1 VRKKFALQLRKGN
14 LFQMSLV
21 AIDLFCG
28 CGGVTRGFSDA
39 GVRVDVGIDFD
50 ENCKA
55 TYERNNKKSKFI
67 LDDVTNLSGRDLLK
81 HIGRVKPGDK
91 LLLSACAPCQPFS
104 QQNRNKRIDSERRVL
119 TQVAR
124 LVRELEPDFVF
135 LENVYGLKN
144 VPGYSAFRR
153 LLNTL
158 SELGYKTESDMVDA
172 SDFGVPQTRKRFVLT
187 AVRDGESVWPRAT
200 HGPDLKAYTTV
211 RQAIEKF
218 PRLKHGQRHRTV
230 PNHIAAALS
239 ELNLRRIKAT
249 PRNGGSRTQW
259 PNDLKLACHSEH
271 DGHPDVY
278 GRLQWDAP
286 APTLTTKCTS
296 LSNGRYGHPEQHR
309 AISAKEAAAIQG
321 FRRGYVFVA
330 SIDVLRRLIGNAV
343 PPPVAKHFGL
353 AFLERAKEKSTRV
366 PKWRKLVQNSKR
378 LRMKTRESNLPA
390 QRAS

>member
-1 VRKKFALQLRKGN
+1 
-14 LFQMSLV
+14 MSLI

-39 GVRVDVGIDFD
+39 GIRVAAGIDLD

-67 LDDVTNLSGRDLLK
+67 LDDVTNLCGPDLLK
-81 HIGRVKPGDK
+81 HLGRVKPGDK

-158 SELGYKTESDMVDA
+158 SELGYKTESAMVDA
-172 SDFGVPQTRKRFVLT
+172 RDFGVPQIRKRFVLT
-187 AVRDGESVWPRAT
+187 AVRDGDSVWPDAT
-200 HGPDLKAYTTV
+200 HGLDLRPYATV
-211 RQAIEKF
+211 RDVIEKF
-218 PRLKHGQRHRTV
+218 PPLKHGQKHTTV

-249 PRNGGSRTQW
+249 PRDGGSRREW
-259 PNDLKLACHSEH
+259 PAPLKLACHSAH

-278 GRLQWDAP
+278 GRLRWDAP

-309 AISAKEAAAIQG
+309 AISAKEAAALQG
-321 FRRGYVFVA
+321 FKKRYVFVA

-343 PPPVAKHFGL
+343 PPPVARHFGS
-353 AFLERAKEKSTRV
+353 AFVERAKEKSRRV
-366 PKWRKLVQNSKR
+366 PRWRKLLQRSK
-378 LRMKTRESNLPA
+378 LVAMHQRESRLPV
-390 QRAS
+390 RHAS

>member
-1 VRKKFALQLRKGN
+1 LSKGN

-39 GVRVDVGIDFD
+39 GIRVAVGIDFD

-55 TYERNNKKSKFI
+55 TYERNNKSSKFI
-67 LDDVTNLSGRDLLK
+67 LDDVTNLSARDLLK
-81 HIGRVKPGDK
+81 HVARFKPGDK

-104 QQNRNKRIDSERRVL
+104 QQNRNKRVDSERRVL

-158 SELGYKTESDMVDA
+158 SDLGYKTESDMVDA
-172 SDFGVPQTRKRFVLT
+172 RDFGVPQSRKRFVLT
-187 AVRDGESVWPRAT
+187 AVRDGDSVWPAAA
-200 HGPDLKAYTTV
+200 HGPGLKPYLTV
-211 RQAIEKF
+211 RQAIQKF
-218 PRLKHGQRHRTV
+218 PPLSHGEKHPTLS
-230 PNHIAAALS
+230 NHIVAALS

-249 PRNGGSRTQW
+249 PHDGGSRSQW
-259 PNDLKLACHSEH
+259 PDDLKLTCHSEH

-278 GRLQWDAP
+278 GRLRWDAP

-296 LSNGRYGHPEQHR
+296 LSNGRYGHPEQDR

-321 FRRGYVFVA
+321 FKRGYVFVA

-343 PPPVAKHFGL
+343 PPPVAEHFGA
-353 AFLERAKEKSTRV
+353 AFLKRAKEKPTRV
-366 PKWRKLVQNSKR
+366 PKWRKLLQNAKVVPVRSR
-378 LRMKTRESNLPA
+378 DSRLPA